1 YIASD
6 ASLVPGSSVTVTQA
20 VEGLGFGAVQSVK
33 EALVTVGS
41 GYQRDVW
48 SSSELPTLGTDT
60 DSDGGSLGDTILFTI
75 ANPSDTNNPFTVELT
90 EGTSAVTLVGSTS
103 TATLSGALSDTNKID
118 SLVEA
123 INGHSEMAKYVKAH
137 NYNGNLVVETINTDP
152 GGTFVSSMSWAE
164 DGTAADY
171 ATQNKSTILSINSG
185 TDAEFLEMT
194 NTLDQTASRD
204 SLQLRLDNLGISD
217 SAFGDFSIDATG
229 LITMTQDGATF
240 AVGQTAIAMFNNER
254 GLIAEGNNLMSKTND
269 SGNAIF
275 NINND
280 KAAKV
285 AGKTLELSTADLSE
299 SLVNLMVF
307 QRAFEANSKS
317 ITTSDQILTTLIQL
331 KK

>member
-48 SSSELPTLGTDT
+48 SSSDIA
-60 DSDGGSLGDTILFTI
+60 SLNEIDDILKFTI
-75 ANPSDTNNPFTVELT
+75 QNPSDTNNPFTISLDC
-90 EGTSAVTLVGSTS
+90 SAPSTITTDIS
-103 TATLSGALSDTNKID
+103 DTTAATLTNALTNANKID

-123 INGHSEMAKYVKAH
+123 INSHSEMAKYVKAH

-152 GGTFVSSMSWAE
+152 GGTFVSSLSY
-164 DGTAADY
+164 DGGASGTF
-171 ATQNKSTILSINSG
+171 TNNNKSTILSINSG

-240 AVGQTAIAMFNNER
+240 AVGQAAVAMFNNER

-285 AGKTLELSTADLSE
+285 AGKTLELSTANLSE